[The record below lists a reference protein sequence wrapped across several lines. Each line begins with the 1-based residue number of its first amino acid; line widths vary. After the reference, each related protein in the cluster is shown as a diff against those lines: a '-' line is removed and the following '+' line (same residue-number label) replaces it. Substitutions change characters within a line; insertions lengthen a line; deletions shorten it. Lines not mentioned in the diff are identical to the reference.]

1 MLILSILLMGITGGV
16 LPYLPVYRTLDAQ
29 VIMTTVQIVMMM
41 MMMMMRRRML
51 ALVMIM
57 MKMDVVV
64 RLAWLALMAVALA
77 TFLGKR

>member
-29 VIMTTVQIVMMM
+29 VIMMTIQIV
-41 MMMMMRRRML
+41 MMMRRRM

-57 MKMDVVV
+57 MMMDVVV
-64 RLAWLALMAVALA
+64 RLAWLALIAVALA
-77 TFLGKR
+77 TFLGRR

>member
-41 MMMMMRRRML
+41 MRRRRML

-64 RLAWLALMAVALA
+64 RLAWLALIAVALA
-77 TFLGKR
+77 TFLGRR

>member
-41 MMMMMRRRML
+41 RRRRML
-51 ALVMIM
+51 ALVMIIM
-57 MKMDVVV
+57 MMDVVV

>member
-41 MMMMMRRRML
+41 MMMRRRRML
-51 ALVMIM
+51 ALVMIIM
-57 MKMDVVV
+57 MMDVVV

>member
-29 VIMTTVQIVMMM
+29 VIMMTIQIVMMM
-41 MMMMMRRRML
+41 RRRRM

-57 MKMDVVV
+57 MMMDVVV
-64 RLAWLALMAVALA
+64 RLAWLALIAVALA
-77 TFLGKR
+77 TFLGRR

>member
-41 MMMMMRRRML
+41 MRRRML

-64 RLAWLALMAVALA
+64 RLAWLALIAEALA
-77 TFLGKR
+77 TFLGRR

>member
-29 VIMTTVQIVMMM
+29 VIMMTIQIVL
-41 MMMMMRRRML
+41 MMMRRRM

-57 MKMDVVV
+57 MMMDVVV
-64 RLAWLALMAVALA
+64 RLAWLALIAVALA
-77 TFLGKR
+77 TFLGRR

>member
-41 MMMMMRRRML
+41 MRRRM

-57 MKMDVVV
+57 MMMDVVV
-64 RLAWLALMAVALA
+64 RLAWLALIAVALA
-77 TFLGKR
+77 TFLGRR

>member
-41 MMMMMRRRML
+41 MRRRM

-57 MKMDVVV
+57 MMMDVVV
-64 RLAWLALMAVALA
+64 RLAWLALIAVALA
-77 TFLGKR
+77 TFLGRRLFG

>member
-41 MMMMMRRRML
+41 MRRRRML
-51 ALVMIM
+51 ALVMIIM
-57 MKMDVVV
+57 MMDVVV